1 MGLLVDDWWTRSTAA
16 KSFSSAMIVGFGS
29 GKDLRDYWE
38 DFNLGQGLSIHTV
51 YMLLLLFCIVNFRVL
66 ENNIDIKSIFLC
78 TPKNISDWKYKTHEI
93 FLS

>member
-1 MGLLVDDWWTRSTAA
+1 MLGGEKLSYVKYLLSTYHCKQLDSLGFGSVGWWTRSTAA

-51 YMLLLLFCIVNFRVL
+51 YISL
-66 ENNIDIKSIFLC
+66 S
-78 TPKNISDWKYKTHEI
+78 KNPEFYNTNWQK
-93 FLS
+93 